1 MGLLQTVPQRMKI
14 FPDFLKKP
22 QCPLTDECTKKLW
35 YIFTME
41 YYSVIKRNAFDSVLM
56 KQMNLELII
65 QSEISQREKQISYTN
80 AYIWNLEKWY

>member
-1 MGLLQTVPQRMKI
+1 MGLLQTLPQRMKI
-14 FPDFLKKP
+14 FPDSLKKP

-65 QSEISQREKQISYTN
+65 QSEISQREKQISCIN
-80 AYIWNLEKWY
+80 AYVWILERW

>member
-56 KQMNLELII
+56 RYMNLEPSI
-65 QSEISQREKQISYTN
+65 QSELSQKEKDKHRILMHIYG
-80 AYIWNLEKWY
+80 I